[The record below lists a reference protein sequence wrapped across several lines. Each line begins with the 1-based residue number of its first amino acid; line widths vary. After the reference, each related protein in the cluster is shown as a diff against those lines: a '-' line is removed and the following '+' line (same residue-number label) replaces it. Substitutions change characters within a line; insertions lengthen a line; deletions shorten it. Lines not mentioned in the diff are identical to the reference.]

1 MIATLLVISHV
12 ISFFTIQH
20 FVVDRQNRIVMFLA
34 SNQVKLLH
42 IGDEAD
48 IPKNLAV
55 GFSQTTQLEL
65 YFMSGGPDPEGLQK
79 ATYHAG
85 LSEQGER
92 YLGKNTEVRVETSDG
107 IYLWIN
113 EPKNPKF
120 WIRMPIGDY
129 VGNHPTELFIFIGMV
144 LFLSL
149 AGAWI
154 LVIQLHRP
162 LKRLAFAAREVGRG
176 DYPGKLKESG
186 PMEMV
191 AVTSAFNQM
200 ASNVYQ
206 LEEDRTLLLA
216 GISHDLRT
224 PITRIRLATE
234 FLPESEDELKDGIV
248 ADTQDMDDIIDQFI
262 GYVRY
267 GSEEQM
273 ERGDLGELIK
283 QVVELSSKQH
293 SGIQLELGSFP
304 EVDFKPM
311 AMKRLIS
318 NLIENAYRYGK
329 APVEISAFCKND
341 HILVIIRDHGAG
353 IQDLDKERLFQPF
366 ARGDKARG
374 GKGSGLGLAIVARI
388 VEMHGGEIDLKNHPD
403 GGLQA
408 QFSVPL
414 VVEESQS
421 RKNRLRSSKQKKKI

>member
-1 MIATLLVISHV
+1 MIATLLVISHF
-12 ISFFTIQH
+12 ISYFTIQH
-20 FVVDRQNRIVMFLA
+20 FVVDRHNRIVMFLA

-42 IGDEAD
+42 IGDEAE

-65 YFMSGGPDPEGLQK
+65 YWISGDSEPEGLQNAK
-79 ATYHAG
+79 FHRG
-85 LSEQGER
+85 FSEEGER
-92 YLGKNTEVRVETSDG
+92 YLGKNTRVRVETADG
-107 IYLWIN
+107 VYLWIN
-113 EPKNPKF
+113 EPQNPNF

-129 VGNHPTELFIFIGMV
+129 GGNNPMELFIFSGML

-149 AGAWI
+149 TGAWI

-162 LKRLAFAAREVGRG
+162 LKRLAFAAREIGRG

-186 PMEMV
+186 PLEMV

-200 ASNVYQ
+200 AADMHQ

-224 PITRIRLATE
+224 PITRIRLASE
-234 FLPESEDELKDGIV
+234 FLSEQDDEIKDGIV

-267 GSEEQM
+267 GSEERK
-273 ERGDLGELIK
+273 ELGDLVELIQ
-283 QVVELSSKQH
+283 QVAEAASKQH
-293 SGIQLELGSFP
+293 TGIELQLHDLP
-304 EVDFKPM
+304 EVKFKPM
-311 AMKRLIS
+311 AMKRLVS
-318 NLIENAYRYGK
+318 NLIENAFRYGK
-329 APVEISAFCKND
+329 APVIVSTLFDSEQ
-341 HILVIIRDHGAG
+341 IIVSVRDHGKG
-353 IQDLDKERLFQPF
+353 ILDLDKKRLFQPF

-388 VEMHGGEIDLKNHPD
+388 VEMHNGEINLENHPE
-403 GGLQA
+403 GGLEA
-408 QFSVPL
+408 TFTIPVD
-414 VVEESQS
+414 
-421 RKNRLRSSKQKKKI
+421 